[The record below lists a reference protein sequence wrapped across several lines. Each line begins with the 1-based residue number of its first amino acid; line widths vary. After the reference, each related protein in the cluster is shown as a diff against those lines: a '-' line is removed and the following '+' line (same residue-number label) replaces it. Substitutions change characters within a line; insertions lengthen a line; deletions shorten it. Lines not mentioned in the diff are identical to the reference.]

1 MDENINSHPKMDPTS
16 IQHRVDGWKPPVLIQ
31 MWTPRREVPNP
42 SPPSFPF
49 PSCPPSLANLARRVL
64 ACKSRDAP
72 NEGITLAAIS
82 DHFAISVSFDSISP
96 LSHNESLCLSLPHSL
111 SLSPSFV
118 SCILRLCRWQLK
130 FSLWLLWLSRESSV
144 HASIPLVVEE
154 HPWLGM
160 WVS

>member
-96 LSHNESLCLSLPHSL
+96 LSHNESLCLSLSHSL
-111 SLSPSFV
+111 PRSCLVSFDCAGGNLSLA
-118 SCILRLCRWQLK
+118 CGCCGCRGK
-130 FSLWLLWLSRESSV
+130 SSV